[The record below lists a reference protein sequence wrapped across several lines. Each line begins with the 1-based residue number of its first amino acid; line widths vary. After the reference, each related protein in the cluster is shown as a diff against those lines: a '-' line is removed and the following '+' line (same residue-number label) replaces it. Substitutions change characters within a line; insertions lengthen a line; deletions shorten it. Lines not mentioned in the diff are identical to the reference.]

1 MIKIAVLL
9 LMTILASICTAGE
22 EGFISGGEIV
32 VKKTDTSWIKKK
44 YIDVEYA
51 SKSKTQKLDIYI
63 PNEGNGP
70 FPLIIEI
77 HGGGFMIGEKSED
90 ISPMLEGVKRGYAV
104 ASINYRLSSEAKW
117 PAALNDV
124 KAAIKYLRA
133 NAKKY
138 NLNPDKFATWGAS
151 AGGNLSAMAAVSSG
165 RDELVDENLG
175 NREVSDS
182 VQAAVDW
189 FGPIYFSTIDEEF
202 KALGISRVM
211 GATNTPNSAESKYL
225 GKTVGTQE
233 AQFLVDASSPM
244 RYINEKTVPLYI
256 QHGTEDRNI
265 PITQSENFAKKLFE
279 NIGKDK
285 VIFEKIDGAA
295 HGGERFTSKENV
307 AKIIDFLD
315 KYLK

>member
-1 MIKIAVLL
+1 
-9 LMTILASICTAGE
+9 
-22 EGFISGGEIV
+22 
-32 VKKTDTSWIKKK
+32 
-44 YIDVEYA
+44 
-51 SKSKTQKLDIYI
+51 
-63 PNEGNGP
+63 
-70 FPLIIEI
+70 
-77 HGGGFMIGEKSED
+77 MIGEKSED

-151 AGGNLSAMAAVSSG
+151 AGGNLSAMAAVSAG

-202 KALGISRVM
+202 KALGISGVM

-307 AKIIDFLD
+307 AKIINFLD